1 MLSNGTEFMN
11 WRLWLL
17 FASQPWPHPT
27 QQELLNLLFTYAD
40 YDTDHSGFISRSTY
54 NEVIFNFFSVI
65 IHYSVFFFF
74 LDSTLVFNGTSTNS

>member
-54 NEVIFNFFSVI
+54 NEVIFNYFE
-65 IHYSVFFFF
+65 FFF
-74 LDSTLVFNGTSTNS
+74 LS